1 MFKIIAINFLG
12 FSAGALVASGIF
24 AYITMIG
31 LLPRLVIRTHTAKYV
46 KAFENA
52 VIYGGT
58 LGSIVYLFEIKVPLG
73 LIGII
78 LYGIGSGIFVGCL
91 AVALAEVLNSFPIFA
106 LRIKLKKG
114 MPYIALSL
122 ALGKLVGSLIGTVF
136 M

>member
-1 MFKIIAINFLG
+1 MFKIIAINFIG

-31 LLPRLVIRTHTAKYV
+31 LLPRLVVRTHTAKYV
-46 KAFENA
+46 KLFENA
-52 VIYGGT
+52 VIYGGV
-58 LGSIVYLFEIKVPLG
+58 LGSIVYLFEIEVPLG
-73 LIGII
+73 VAGII

-114 MPYIALSL
+114 MPYIAVSL
-122 ALGKLVGSLIGTVF
+122 ALGKLVGSLVGTVF